1 MKIKST
7 EKKKKNEKT
16 LNTTHLILKTFIAG
30 EEKHLTPEDIN
41 ALIKKY
47 KDIKPKPTIIGKDP
61 YIPFLAGIT
70 DDTWMSIGEEFK
82 EEE

>member
-1 MKIKST
+1 MKST

-16 LNTTHLILKTFIAG
+16 LDTTPFSSKTFIKK
-30 EEKHLTPEDIN
+30 EKKHLTSEDIN
-41 ALIKKY
+41 ALIEKY
-47 KDIKPKPTIIGKDP
+47 KNIKPKPTIIGKNP